1 MEPQPPP
8 ARAESHA
15 RDAAEH
21 VARAHGLLKSVREKL
36 AAVEHQHPELDEAI
50 TKLEMALSILTVKT
64 GGML

>member
-1 MEPQPPP
+1 MEQNRPGAGTKPGPS
-8 ARAESHA
+8 E
-15 RDAAEH
+15 AAEH
-21 VARAHGLLKSVREKL
+21 VAHAHGLLKGVREKL